1 MNQQVTLE
9 LIEPPEID
17 LAVLW
22 HVLILTGT
30 GLVIVVVDLF
40 YPKKRLMAY
49 IALVGVVAAGLASMA
64 MAKFGD
70 GSYAF
75 YDTIVSDN
83 FSLFFSVIFCLGTAL
98 TLLIS
103 VNYAEREAIN
113 YSE

>member
-1 MNQQVTLE
+1 MMNQQVTLE

-75 YDTIVSDN
+75 YDPIVSDN
-83 FSLFFSVIFCLGTAL
+83 LSLFFSVIFSPCTGCYL
-98 TLLIS
+98 
-103 VNYAEREAIN
+103 
-113 YSE
+113 